1 MLRTNFDRKFCFWK
15 GGTRD
20 DTGNGWLDLGCDP
33 DPDADTGIFKRNFTV
48 VGWGIAYEFCISIVA
63 LAEVC
68 GLKCAFSCCF
78 GSIHWLNRVG

>member
-48 VGWGIAYEFCISIVA
+48 VGWGIA
-63 LAEVC
+63 
-68 GLKCAFSCCF
+68 
-78 GSIHWLNRVG
+78 